1 MAHFAQIG
9 LNNVVKNIVVVDE
22 SFFEDGEGNRSEENA
37 IQRLINNTGHLT
49 WVQTSYNTRNGVY
62 LNQDLEPSTAKQ
74 PLRKNYA
81 VIGGTY
87 DPDRDA
93 FIPPKPFDSWILN
106 EDTCDWD
113 PPTPYPTDGGQ
124 YDWDEA
130 TQTWILWKTAEE
142 YAEFILT
149 EPPDEDDPAG

>member
-49 WVQTSYNTRNGVY
+49 WVQTSYNTRQGVY

-87 DPDRDA
+87 DPNRDA
-93 FIPPKPFDSWILN
+93 FIPLKPFESWVLN

-113 PPTPYPTDGGQ
+113 PPTPYPDNGSY
-124 YDWDEA
+124 YDWDET
-130 TQTWILWKTAEE
+130 TQSWVLWKTAEE

-149 EPPDEDDPAG
+149 EPPDEDEPG

>member
-37 IQRLINNTGHLT
+37 IQKLINNTGHLT
-49 WVQTSYNTRNGVY
+49 WVQTSYNTRQGVHV
-62 LNQDLEPSTAKQ
+62 DLAHNPTGGL
-74 PLRKNYA
+74 PLRKNFA

-87 DPDRDA
+87 DPNRDA
-93 FIPPKPFDSWILN
+93 FIPPKPFESWVLN

-113 PPTPYPTDGGQ
+113 PPTPYPDNGNY

-130 TQTWILWKTAEE
+130 TQSWVLWKTAEE
-142 YAEFILT
+142 YALFIST
-149 EPPDEDDPAG
+149 KPPITNEPT